1 MFCSIHKL
9 LISRAVDSKKQI
21 PAFTK
26 RHLGWCD
33 SCQEFAQLCG
43 SLKQRFTH
51 DTSAILKGY
60 NKAIDQK
67 VISALPEIKESRS
80 TLSRPGL
87 VSNLF
92 SKRTFLVPSLVAAS
106 LVMVIS
112 ISILF
117 LTLPRSKEVNSL
129 ANISDI
135 FNRAH
140 PALILEKAESPLEKE
155 YIELKET
162 IESTAK
168 FLISRLDVRL
178 GQ

>member
-26 RHLGWCD
+26 RHLGRCE
-33 SCQEFAQLCG
+33 SCREFAQLCG

-51 DTSAILKGY
+51 DTAAILKGY

-67 VISALPEIKESRS
+67 VISALPKIKESRS
-80 TLSRPGL
+80 KLSRHGL
-87 VSNLF
+87 VPNLF
-92 SKRTFLVPSLVAAS
+92 SKRIFLVPSLVAAS
-106 LVMVIS
+106 LVLVIS

-140 PALILEKAESPLEKE
+140 PARILEKAESPLEKE

-168 FLISRLDVRL
+168 FLVSRLDVRL

>member
-26 RHLGWCD
+26 RHLGRCD

-43 SLKQRFTH
+43 FLKQRFAT
-51 DTSAILKGY
+51 DTAAVLKGY

-80 TLSRPGL
+80 ILSRPGQGF
-87 VSNLF
+87 NLF

-106 LVMVIS
+106 LVLVIS

-117 LTLPRSKEVNSL
+117 MTLPRSKEVNSL

-140 PALILEKAESPLEKE
+140 PARILEKAESPLEKE

>member
-26 RHLGWCD
+26 RHLGRCD
-33 SCQEFAQLCG
+33 SCQEFAQLCR
-43 SLKQRFTH
+43 SLKQRFAH

-60 NKAIDQK
+60 NKEIDQK
-67 VISALPEIKESRS
+67 VISALSEIKESRS

-87 VSNLF
+87 VPHLF
-92 SKRTFLVPSLVAAS
+92 SKRTFLVPSLIAAS
-106 LVMVIS
+106 LVLVIS

-117 LTLPRSKEVNSL
+117 LTLPRSSEVNSL

-140 PALILEKAESPLEKE
+140 PAHILEKAESPLEKE
-155 YIELKET
+155 YIELIET

-178 GQ
+178 GP

>member
-26 RHLGWCD
+26 RHLGRCE
-33 SCQEFAQLCG
+33 SCREFAQLCG

-51 DTSAILKGY
+51 DTAAILKGY

-67 VISALPEIKESRS
+67 VISALPKIKESRS
-80 TLSRPGL
+80 KLSRHGL
-87 VSNLF
+87 VPNFF
-92 SKRTFLVPSLVAAS
+92 SKRIFLVP
-106 LVMVIS
+106 
-112 ISILF
+112 
-117 LTLPRSKEVNSL
+117 TLPRSKEVNSL

-140 PALILEKAESPLEKE
+140 PARILEKAESPLEKE

-168 FLISRLDVRL
+168 FLVSRLDVRL

>member
-26 RHLGWCD
+26 RHLGRCE
-33 SCQEFAQLCG
+33 SCREFAQLCG

-51 DTSAILKGY
+51 YTAAILKGY

-67 VISALPEIKESRS
+67 VISALPKIKESRS
-80 TLSRPGL
+80 KLSRHGL
-87 VSNLF
+87 VPNLF
-92 SKRTFLVPSLVAAS
+92 SKRIFLVPSLVAAS
-106 LVMVIS
+106 LVLVIS

-129 ANISDI
+129 ANIFDI

-140 PALILEKAESPLEKE
+140 PARILEKAESPLEKE

>member
-1 MFCSIHKL
+1 MLCSMHKW

-26 RHLGWCD
+26 RHLGRCD
-33 SCQEFAQLCG
+33 SCRKFTQLCG
-43 SLKQRFTH
+43 SLKQRFAH
-51 DTSAILKGY
+51 DTTAILKGY

-67 VISALPEIKESRS
+67 IISALPEIKESRS
-80 TLSRPGL
+80 TLSRQGVGP
-87 VSNLF
+87 NLF

-106 LVMVIS
+106 LVLVIS

-117 LTLPRSKEVNSL
+117 LTLPRSSEVNSL
-129 ANISDI
+129 ANMSDL
-135 FNRAH
+135 FKRAY
-140 PALILEKAESPLEKE
+140 PVRILEKAESPLEKE
-155 YIELKET
+155 YTELKET

-178 GQ
+178 GR